1 MNFLRRISL
10 TKLLLLCAATVLIG
24 VCATALAL
32 ALGSGPTPPPAP
44 LAQAIHGALAG
55 ARNGSNEGFSASITL
70 TDHLVEGSELASAA
84 GGQGGGIA
92 SNPLLTGGSGRL
104 WVSRDG
110 RVRLELQA
118 EKGDTEL
125 VYDGHTVTIYDAS
138 SNTVYRYTPS
148 KDEGGWMGY
157 APLKGSARADKAA
170 ESRLARVKA
179 GLPASSEPDRSEV
192 PSVTAIEEAIAK
204 IRKHAGLSGA
214 TPTDVGGRA
223 AYTVRLSPS
232 EGGSL
237 IGGAE
242 LSFDAANGLPLRA
255 AVYSSTTTAPV
266 IELAAGDVSYGPVAD
281 SVFTIS
287 PPPGA
292 TIKELK
298 LPAHS
303 GDAPKHRDGAKP
315 DVRNVGHGIT
325 AVGVL
330 SERTSGKDAGS
341 SDESESLPKVKIDGT
356 TATELRTELGTILTF
371 ERAGIRYVLA
381 GAVEPSAVE
390 TVAKGL

>member
-1 MNFLRRISL
+1 LNFLRRISL
-10 TKLLLLCAATVLIG
+10 TKLLILCGATVLIG
-24 VCATALAL
+24 VSATALAL
-32 ALGSGPTPPPAP
+32 ALGSGPTPPPAS

-55 ARNGSNEGFSASITL
+55 ARSGSTEGFSASVKL
-70 TDHLVEGSELASAA
+70 TDHLVEGSELAGAA
-84 GGQGGGIA
+84 GGQGGGIS

-125 VYDGHTVTIYDAS
+125 IYDGHTVTVYDAS
-138 SNTVYRYTPS
+138 SNTVYRYTPAAH
-148 KDEGGWMGY
+148 EGGWTGY
-157 APLKGSARADKAA
+157 APLKKSATMA
-170 ESRLARVKA
+170 EA
-179 GLPASSEPDRSEV
+179 
-192 PSVTAIEEAIAK
+192 PSVAKIEEAIAK
-204 IRKHAGLSGA
+204 VRKHAGLSGA

-223 AYTVRLSPS
+223 AYTVRVSPS
-232 EGGSL
+232 ESGSL

-266 IELAAGDVSYGPVAD
+266 IELATEDVSYGPVAD

-287 PPPGA
+287 PPLGA
-292 TIKELK
+292 TVKELK
-298 LPAHS
+298 LPSHP
-303 GDAPKHRDGAKP
+303 GDAGKHHGGSKP
-315 DVRNVGHGIT
+315 SFSSSGHGIA

-330 SERTSGKDAGS
+330 SEKTSGKS
-341 SDESESLPKVKIDGT
+341 SSGETEGLPTVKINGA

>member
-1 MNFLRRISL
+1 LSFLRRISL
-10 TKLLLLCAATVLIG
+10 TKLLLLCGATVLIG
-24 VCATALAL
+24 VSATALAL
-32 ALGSGPTPPPAP
+32 ALGSGPTPPAAP
-44 LAQAIHGALAG
+44 LAQAIHGALVG
-55 ARNGSNEGFSASITL
+55 ARSNSIEGFSASIKL
-70 TDHLVEGSELASAA
+70 TDHLVEGSELANAG

-138 SNTVYRYTPS
+138 SNTVYRYTPA
-148 KDEGGWMGY
+148 KQEGGWTGY
-157 APLKGSARADKAA
+157 APLKKTDGGDH
-170 ESRLARVKA
+170 
-179 GLPASSEPDRSEV
+179 EV
-192 PSVTAIEEAIAK
+192 PSVAKIEEAIAK
-204 IRKHAGLSGA
+204 VHKHAGLSGA
-214 TPTDVGGRA
+214 TPTDVGGRG

-232 EGGSL
+232 EHGSL

-255 AVYSSTTTAPV
+255 AVYSSTTASPV
-266 IELAAGDVSYGPVAD
+266 IELGTEGVSYGPVAD

-287 PPPGA
+287 PPPG
-292 TIKELK
+292 TTVKELK
-298 LPAHS
+298 LPSHS
-303 GDAPKHRDGAKP
+303 AAARGHHDGAKP
-315 DVRNVGHGIT
+315 NVTSSGKGIT

-330 SERTSGKDAGS
+330 SEKPSGKDAGS
-341 SDESESLPKVKIDGT
+341 SGETGGLPTVKINGI

-371 ERAGIRYVLA
+371 ERTGIRYVLA

>member
-1 MNFLRRISL
+1 LNFLRRISL
-10 TKLLLLCAATVLIG
+10 TKLLLLCGATVLIG
-24 VCATALAL
+24 VSATALAL
-32 ALGSGPTPPPAP
+32 ALGSGPTPPAAP
-44 LAQAIHGALAG
+44 LAQAIHVALTG
-55 ARNGSNEGFSASITL
+55 ARSNSIEGFSASIKL
-70 TDHLVEGSELASAA
+70 TDHLVEGSELANAG

-138 SNTVYRYTPS
+138 SNTVYRYTPA
-148 KDEGGWMGY
+148 KQEGGWTGY
-157 APLKGSARADKAA
+157 APLKKTDGGDT
-170 ESRLARVKA
+170 
-179 GLPASSEPDRSEV
+179 GDHEV
-192 PSVTAIEEAIAK
+192 PSVAKIEEAIAK
-204 IRKHAGLSGA
+204 VHKHAGLSGA

-232 EGGSL
+232 ESGSL

-255 AVYSSTTTAPV
+255 AVYSSTTASPV
-266 IELAAGDVSYGPVAD
+266 IELATEGVSYGPVAD
-281 SVFTIS
+281 SIFTIS

-292 TIKELK
+292 TVKELK
-298 LPAHS
+298 LPSHSAAAH
-303 GDAPKHRDGAKP
+303 GHHDGAKP
-315 DVRNVGHGIT
+315 NVTSSGHGIT

-330 SERTSGKDAGS
+330 SEKASGKDAGS
-341 SDESESLPKVKIDGT
+341 SGETGGLPTVKINGI

-371 ERAGIRYVLA
+371 ERTGIRHVLA

>member
-1 MNFLRRISL
+1 LSFLRRISL
-10 TKLLLLCAATVLIG
+10 AKLLLLCGATVLIG
-24 VCATALAL
+24 VSATALAL
-32 ALGSGPTPPPAP
+32 ALGSGPTPPAAP
-44 LAQAIHGALAG
+44 LAQAVHAALTG
-55 ARNGSNEGFSASITL
+55 ARSNSIEGFSASIKL
-70 TDHLVEGSELASAA
+70 TDHLVEGSELANAG

-92 SNPLLTGGSGRL
+92 SSPLLTGGSGRL

-148 KDEGGWMGY
+148 KQEGGWTGY
-157 APLKGSARADKAA
+157 APLKKSGGGGAD
-170 ESRLARVKA
+170 
-179 GLPASSEPDRSEV
+179 DHEV
-192 PSVTAIEEAIAK
+192 PSVAKIEEAIANL
-204 IRKHAGLSGA
+204 RKHAGLSGA

-223 AYTVRLSPS
+223 AYTVRVSPA

-266 IELAAGDVSYGPVAD
+266 IELATEAVSYAPVAN
-281 SVFTIS
+281 SIFSIS

-292 TIKELK
+292 TVKELK
-298 LPAHS
+298 LPSHS
-303 GDAPKHRDGAKP
+303 GAAAKHHDGSKP
-315 DVRNVGHGIT
+315 NTSSAGHGIT
-325 AVGVL
+325 AVGIL
-330 SERTSGKDAGS
+330 SEKASGKDASTEG
-341 SDESESLPKVKIDGT
+341 LPQVKINGI

-371 ERAGIRYVLA
+371 ERAGTRYVLA

>member
-1 MNFLRRISL
+1 LYFLRRISL
-10 TKLLLLCAATVLIG
+10 AKLLILCGSTVLIG
-24 VCATALAL
+24 VSATALAL
-32 ALGSGPTPPPAP
+32 ALGSGPTPPAAP
-44 LAQAIHGALAG
+44 LAQAIHGALTG
-55 ARNGSNEGFSASITL
+55 ARSNSIEGFSASIKL
-70 TDHLVEGSELASAA
+70 TDHLVEGSELAGAA

-110 RVRLELQA
+110 RIRLELQA

-148 KDEGGWMGY
+148 AQGAGWT
-157 APLKGSARADKAA
+157 GSAPAKKA
-170 ESRLARVKA
+170 
-179 GLPASSEPDRSEV
+179 DRSDHEV
-192 PSVTAIEEAIAK
+192 PSAAKIEEAIAK

-223 AYTVRLSPS
+223 AYTVRVSPS
-232 EGGSL
+232 ESGSL

-255 AVYSSTTTAPV
+255 AVYSSTTTSPV
-266 IELAAGDVSYGPVAD
+266 IELATEEVSYGPVAN

-292 TIKELK
+292 AIKELK
-298 LPAHS
+298 LPSHS
-303 GDAPKHRDGAKP
+303 GAAAKHHDGSKP
-315 DVRNVGHGIT
+315 NVTSSGHGIT

-330 SERTSGKDAGS
+330 SEKASGKDAGS
-341 SDESESLPKVKIDGT
+341 SGETEGLPKVKINGI

-371 ERAGIRYVLA
+371 ERAGTRYVLA

>member
-1 MNFLRRISL
+1 LNFLRRISL
-10 TKLLLLCAATVLIG
+10 TKLLVLCGATLLIG
-24 VCATALAL
+24 VSATALAL
-32 ALGSGPTPPPAP
+32 ALGAGPEPPAAP
-44 LAQAIHGALAG
+44 LAQAIHGALTG
-55 ARNGSNEGFSASITL
+55 ARSNSIEGFSASIEL
-70 TDHLVEGSELASAA
+70 TDHLVEGSELASA
-84 GGQGGGIA
+84 GGQGGGGIA

-110 RVRLELQA
+110 RMRLELQA

-125 VYDGHTVTIYDAS
+125 VYDGQTVTIYDAS
-138 SNTVYRYTPS
+138 SNTVYRYTPVAH
-148 KDEGGWMGY
+148 EGGWTGY
-157 APLKGSARADKAA
+157 APLKKSGSG
-170 ESRLARVKA
+170 EH
-179 GLPASSEPDRSEV
+179 EV
-192 PSVTAIEEAIAK
+192 PSMAKIEEAIAK

-214 TPTDVGGRA
+214 TPADVGGRA

-255 AVYSSTTTAPV
+255 AVYSSSATAPV

-281 SVFTIS
+281 SVFSIS

-292 TIKELK
+292 TVKDLK
-298 LPAHS
+298 LS
-303 GDAPKHRDGAKP
+303 DGTGEAPEHHDGAKP
-315 DVRNVGHGIT
+315 HLSSAGHGIT

-330 SERTSGKDAGS
+330 SEKTSGKTGS
-341 SDESESLPKVKIDGT
+341 SDESEGLPKVKINGV

>member
-1 MNFLRRISL
+1 LSFLRRISL
-10 TKLLLLCAATVLIG
+10 TKLLLLCGATGLIG
-24 VCATALAL
+24 ISATALAL
-32 ALGSGPTPPPAP
+32 ALGSAPTPPAAP
-44 LAQAIHGALAG
+44 LAQAIHGAIAG
-55 ARNGSNEGFSASITL
+55 ARSSSIEGFSASVEL
-70 TDHLVEGSELASAA
+70 TDRLVEGSELANA

-110 RVRLELQA
+110 RLRLELQA

-148 KDEGGWMGY
+148 EHEDGWTG
-157 APLKGSARADKAA
+157 APLKKPNGGDAGSH
-170 ESRLARVKA
+170 
-179 GLPASSEPDRSEV
+179 EV
-192 PSVTAIEEAIAK
+192 PSVAKIEEAIAK

-223 AYTVRLSPS
+223 AYTVRVSPS

-266 IELAAGDVSYGPVAD
+266 IELAADEVSYGPVPD
-281 SVFTIS
+281 SVFAIN

-292 TIKELK
+292 TVKELK
-298 LPAHS
+298 LPSHS
-303 GDAPKHRDGAKP
+303 GVAPKQHDGSKP
-315 DVRNVGHGIT
+315 KLSTSGHGIA

-330 SERTSGKDAGS
+330 SEKASGKDAGS
-341 SDESESLPKVKIDGT
+341 SSSEAEGLPKVKINGI

>member
-1 MNFLRRISL
+1 MSFLRRISL
-10 TKLLLLCAATVLIG
+10 TKLLLLCGATALIG
-24 VCATALAL
+24 VSATALAL
-32 ALGSGPTPPPAP
+32 ALGSGPTPPAAP
-44 LAQAIHGALAG
+44 LAQAIHGALTG
-55 ARNGSNEGFSASITL
+55 ARSGSIEGFSASIKL
-70 TDHLVEGSELASAA
+70 TDHLVEGSELAGAA

-110 RVRLELQA
+110 RLRLELQA

-125 VYDGHTVTIYDAS
+125 LYDGHTVTIYDAS
-138 SNTVYRYTPS
+138 SNTVYRYTPAAH
-148 KDEGGWMGY
+148 EGGWTGY
-157 APLKGSARADKAA
+157 APLKKSGSGEHEA
-170 ESRLARVKA
+170 
-179 GLPASSEPDRSEV
+179 
-192 PSVTAIEEAIAK
+192 PSIAKIEEAIAK

-266 IELAAGDVSYGPVAD
+266 IELAAEDISYGPVAD

-292 TIKELK
+292 TVKELK
-298 LPAHS
+298 LPSHS
-303 GDAPKHRDGAKP
+303 GAAAKHHDGSKP
-315 DVRNVGHGIT
+315 NTSSAGHGIT
-325 AVGVL
+325 AVGIL
-330 SERTSGKDAGS
+330 SEKASGKGVGT
-341 SDESESLPKVKIDGT
+341 EGLPQVKINGV

-381 GAVEPSAVE
+381 GAVEPSVVE

>member
-1 MNFLRRISL
+1 LNFLRRISL
-10 TKLLLLCAATVLIG
+10 TKLLLLCGATALIG
-24 VCATALAL
+24 VSATALAL
-32 ALGSGPTPPPAP
+32 ALGSGPTPPAAP

-55 ARNGSNEGFSASITL
+55 ARSSSIEGFSASVTL
-70 TDHLVEGSELASAA
+70 TDHLIEGSELAGAA
-84 GGQGGGIA
+84 GGQSGGGIA

-104 WVSRDG
+104 WVSRNG

-148 KDEGGWMGY
+148 QQEDGWTG
-157 APLKGSARADKAA
+157 ASD
-170 ESRLARVKA
+170 
-179 GLPASSEPDRSEV
+179 SSEPKQREV
-192 PSVTAIEEAIAK
+192 PSVAKIEEAIAK
-204 IRKHAGLSGA
+204 FHKNAGLSGA

-223 AYTVRLSPS
+223 AYTVRVSPS
-232 EGGSL
+232 ESGSL

-266 IELAAGDVSYGPVAD
+266 IELAAGEVSYGPVAD
-281 SVFTIS
+281 SVFAIS

-292 TIKELK
+292 TVKELK

-303 GDAPKHRDGAKP
+303 PKEPRHRDGSKP
-315 DVRNVGHGIT
+315 DVRSVGHGIT

-330 SERTSGKDAGS
+330 SEKSSGKSA
-341 SDESESLPKVKIDGT
+341 DESESLPKVKINGV

-381 GAVEPSAVE
+381 GPVEPSAVE

>member
-1 MNFLRRISL
+1 LSFLRRISL
-10 TKLLLLCAATVLIG
+10 TKLLLLCGATVLIG
-24 VCATALAL
+24 VSATALAL
-32 ALGSGPTPPPAP
+32 ALGSGPTPPATP
-44 LAQAIHGALAG
+44 LAQAIHGALTG
-55 ARNGSNEGFSASITL
+55 ARSSSIEGFTASIKL
-70 TDHLVEGSELASAA
+70 TDHLVEGSELANAG

-138 SNTVYRYTPS
+138 SNTVYRYTPA
-148 KDEGGWMGY
+148 KQEGGWTGY
-157 APLKGSARADKAA
+157 APLQKSNGGDARNHGGG
-170 ESRLARVKA
+170 A
-179 GLPASSEPDRSEV
+179 GNHEV
-192 PSVTAIEEAIAK
+192 PSVAKIEEAIAK
-204 IRKHAGLSGA
+204 VHKRAGLSGA
-214 TPTDVGGRA
+214 TPTDVGGRS

-232 EGGSL
+232 ESGSL

-255 AVYSSTTTAPV
+255 AVYSSTTASPV
-266 IELAAGDVSYGPVAD
+266 IELATEGVSYGPVAD

-292 TIKELK
+292 TVKELK
-298 LPAHS
+298 LPSHSAAAH
-303 GDAPKHRDGAKP
+303 GHHDGAKP
-315 DVRNVGHGIT
+315 NVTSSGHGIT

-330 SERTSGKDAGS
+330 SEKASGKEAGS
-341 SDESESLPKVKIDGT
+341 SGETGGLPTAKINGI

-371 ERAGIRYVLA
+371 ERAGTSYILA